1 MTPSAVD
8 IGATLILV
16 LPGFLSYRSA
26 LSRRAD
32 PSRRSVLWQ
41 LAQMLEYSV
50 YVHLLGIGLV
60 FAFAALLHGVFHVET
75 HLNELLSSRPNEFL
89 KKYFV
94 EGTLLFT
101 LYPLYVVVA
110 AVLMG
115 AYDAPHVFA
124 TAIVRIGG
132 LVVSALSW
140 LPLMGWMKPPTPDF
154 PVEPIWYKTFN
165 VATDG
170 FRQSRPE
177 VVVIMKRGDM
187 YYGRLGSYP
196 ILPDSESSKD
206 FLITDAVYA
215 PAGRGSSY
223 ELSSEKGGGSV
234 LLNSSDVD
242 SIQVYYRPADSTA
255 GPDA

>member
-1 MTPSAVD
+1 MIPSAVD

-16 LPGFLSYRSA
+16 LPGFLSYRAA

-32 PSRRSVLWQ
+32 SSRRSALWQ

-50 YVHLLGIGLV
+50 YVHVLGIGLV
-60 FAFAALLHGVFHVET
+60 FALAALLHTVFHVET
-75 HLNELLSSRPNEFL
+75 HLTELPSSRPHEFL
-89 KKYFV
+89 NEYFV

-115 AYDAPHVFA
+115 AYELPHLFA
-124 TAIVRIGG
+124 AVIVRIGG
-132 LVVSALSW
+132 LVAGALNRVPW
-140 LPLMGWMKPPTPDF
+140 LGWMKPPMPDF

-170 FRQSRPE
+170 FRQSLPE
-177 VVVIMKRGDM
+177 VVVVMKRGDM
-187 YYGRLGSYP
+187 YYGRLESYP
-196 ILPDSESSKD
+196 ILPDSERSKD
-206 FLITDAVYA
+206 FLITNAVYA
-215 PAGRGSSY
+215 PAGQGRSY
-223 ELSSEKGGGSV
+223 KLSNQRDGGSV

-242 SIQVYYRPADSTA
+242 SIQVYY
-255 GPDA
+255 